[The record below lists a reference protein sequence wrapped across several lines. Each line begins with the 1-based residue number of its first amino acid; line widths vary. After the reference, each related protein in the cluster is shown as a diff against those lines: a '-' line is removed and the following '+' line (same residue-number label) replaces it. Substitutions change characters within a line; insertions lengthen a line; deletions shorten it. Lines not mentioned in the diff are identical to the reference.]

1 MGPSYRSPFPKQ
13 YPFYVLIETGS
24 AGAPLVKSSST
35 VRDQEKVEEGKE
47 GKEEQQEGDADI
59 ERLFSLFEEA
69 EG

>member
-47 GKEEQQEGDADI
+47 EQQEGDADV